1 MASCQGYATVRRLFK
16 SRAAEYSLAH
26 CTTKNLRNILTIDVE
41 EYFQVSAFSEYIPRS
56 QWDRFQTRV
65 EGSTHTILDRMSLSG
80 VKGTFFVLGWV
91 AEKYPQIVRAIRSEG
106 HEVACH
112 GYSHCLVY
120 EQTPKEFREE
130 THRAKTILEQTAGC
144 QVFSYRAA
152 SYSITKQSA
161 WALQILAEEGF
172 ENDSSIFPIVH
183 DRYGISS
190 ALRWPAVLQLEGG
203 FSLTEFPM
211 STLNRYGLNIP
222 ISGGGYFRFFPYSV
236 TRAAIRSLN
245 RVDNLPLVFYLHPWE
260 FDPEQPR
267 QHVGRVSR
275 FRHYLNLHKT
285 EPRFVRL
292 IKDFDFAPLATVGR
306 SLMLPRMSLNAFIGN
321 QRGITN

>member
-1 MASCQGYATVRRLFK
+1 
-16 SRAAEYSLAH
+16 
-26 CTTKNLRNILTIDVE
+26 VE
-41 EYFQVSAFSEYIPRS
+41 EYFQVSAFSEYVPLS
-56 QWDRFQTRV
+56 QWDQFQTRV
-65 EGSTHTILDRMSLSG
+65 ERSTHTILDRMAQGG

-91 AEKYPQIVRAIRSEG
+91 ADKYPQIVRAIHSEG

-112 GYSHCLVY
+112 GYSHRLVY
-120 EQTPKEFREE
+120 EQTPDEFRGE
-130 THRAKTILEQTAGC
+130 TRRAKAILEQSAGC
-144 QVFSYRAA
+144 QVISYRAA
-152 SYSITKQSA
+152 SYSITKQSV

-183 DRYGISS
+183 DRYGIPS
-190 ALRWPAVLQLEGG
+190 ALRCPTVLDLEGG

-222 ISGGGYFRFFPYSV
+222 ISGGGYFRLFPYSV
-236 TRAAIRSLN
+236 TRAAIRRLN
-245 RVDNLPLVFYLHPWE
+245 QVDNLPLVFYLHPWE

-267 QHVGRVSR
+267 QPVGRVSR

-292 IKDFDFAPLATVGR
+292 IEDFDFAPLAAVGR
-306 SLMLPRMSLNAFIGN
+306 SLSLSRMSLDAFLGH
-321 QRGITN
+321 RREVTN